1 MKEKKKELKKIVKS
15 KEKKNIT
22 PKKNLHPQSLL
33 VIFSPLT

>member
-22 PKKNLHPQSLL
+22 PKKICTHK
-33 VIFSPLT
+33 VY